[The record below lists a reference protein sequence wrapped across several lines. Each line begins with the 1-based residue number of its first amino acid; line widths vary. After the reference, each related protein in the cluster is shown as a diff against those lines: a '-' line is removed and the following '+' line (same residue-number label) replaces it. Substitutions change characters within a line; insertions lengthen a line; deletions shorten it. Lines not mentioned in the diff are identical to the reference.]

1 MPSIIHNGVAFECHA
16 QNCLA
21 RFDLKTKELLG
32 FVIRD
37 LGAVRVHRKTLYA
50 STGIELDCLPGHS
63 IVVPDLDDVYTRAY
77 HAAFQNHLQRLIRVL
92 DFHYNDQGWAIV
104 RKHLI
109 QTIPKDHALYNA
121 WLSPER
127 KTLLSKSF
135 LRMRIARMDRFVSEL
150 FRTLSLIIHFRLQHV
165 HASVPNLIIHR
176 ESNNN
181 LPRRSDVA
189 GPRHIRSLL

>member
-37 LGAVRVHRKTLYA
+37 LGAVRVHRETLYA
-50 STGIELDCLPGHS
+50 STGVELDCLPGHS

-92 DFHYNDQGWAIV
+92 DLHYNDQGWVIV
-104 RKHLI
+104 RKHLM

-135 LRMRIARMDRFVSEL
+135 LRMRIARMDRFVSEF
-150 FRTLSLIIHFRLQHV
+150 FRILGLIVHSRLQHV

-176 ESNNN
+176 HSNND
-181 LPRRSDVA
+181 LPRRSDIA